1 MFLLCATS
9 KGLGLISV
17 CGPKIR
23 SIKVSVRWAARVGF
37 FLIVVCGLDGPK
49 AFIILHKIF

>member
-37 FLIVVCGLDGPK
+37 FFNRCMWALRPK
-49 AFIILHKIF
+49 GFHNLT